1 MLPTCLESNVLK
13 SRGDFEKCFQEI
25 LEQRAVGFV
34 QFSKIVP
41 VNIGRK
47 VRMGHTSTKLTHLVG
62 KSFVVLSKIQRN
74 EFDTRILHSNLEGRP
89 RCDDDLAP
97 LFSGGITGEI
107 LDDCGAGNPIASS
120 HENDLSSHSEMDVI
134 SMPAKKQEEKGTVQL

>member
-1 MLPTCLESNVLK
+1 MQRGGALLSEGGYGCVFHPEITCK
-13 SRGDFEKCFQEI
+13 
-25 LEQRAVGFV
+25 
-34 QFSKIVP
+34 
-41 VNIGRK
+41 
-47 VRMGHTSTKLTHLVG
+47 G
-62 KSFVVLSKIQRN
+62 KTTTDTGYGSKIQRN